1 MRMVHTQFHV
11 RCIVDNFI
19 FTFNLGDVSLCDD
32 LIKYY
37 ENNTE
42 YKKQGIAGTGVD
54 ESVKKSTDV
63 TVYPDNANPVIQ
75 KYQEYVMKGFNAY
88 CDIYKFYSS
97 SIKLSAWN
105 IQHYKPNEGFKEWH
119 CERQSSANNNR
130 SLVFMTYLNDI
141 NDEGGTEFYY
151 QKFKLTPS
159 KGFSAIFPADF
170 THTHRGIVS
179 KTEHKY
185 ITTGWY
191 EFIDVG
197 ALLNESSRLVQENEE
212 LRRRIDR

>member
-1 MRMVHTQFHV
+1 ME
-11 RCIVDNFI
+11 NFI
-19 FTFNLGDVSLCDD
+19 FTFNLGDPSICDD

-37 ENNTE
+37 ESNTE

-63 TVYPDNANPVIQ
+63 TVYPDSTNMVIRN
-75 KYQEYVMKGFNAY
+75 YQDYVMKGFQAY
-88 CDIYKFYSS
+88 CDKYEFYNS

-105 IQHYKPNEGFKEWH
+105 IQHYKPTEGFKEWH

-141 NDEGGTEFYY
+141 KDEGGTEFYY
-151 QKFKLTPS
+151 QDVKLTPK

-179 KTEHKY
+179 NTEHKY

-197 ALLNESSRLVQENEE
+197 SLLNESSRLVQENET
-212 LRRRIDR
+212 LRRQLTR